1 MSQAVHTHK
10 QGWSKR
16 ERELVRLWVAQ
27 ISINRHRHQ
36 LASDSYSTLSFRLQL
51 VAIIITTTGAVFS
64 FMSSYFNND
73 PEVVRILTIIAGI
86 LALISALFAGIF
98 ATISPDTNSEK
109 HRQTGIHYANYSNEI
124 QAVLVEENDEH
135 MPQASEFLARIRN
148 GIHLLQSFG
157 PSLDETA
164 DSDLPSSFLL
174 RDYDG
179 YKNSTAPQ
187 TKALVPGAT
196 LPSLPT
202 GYDMFKRDDEPV
214 ASATARAER
223 RRAALEQLRKD
234 REEIAAR
241 KQQIIEE
248 EQDIQNAMQS
258 STMLN
263 TLKSKSNATLATQ
276 STPAMSSNIQPVT
289 APASAPNLHTTKP
302 VQIDNIVNESD
313 GSVEEDTLAHGS
325 DTDAHHRSAVAVMR
339 SAIGNTVDEQAARM
353 RSELRQRY
361 KSLKLAKEQ
370 LVDVEIA
377 YEKRTSEVESDEQ
390 VTKREPT
397 PPLHSSGV
405 IGKIK
410 SVLKKSLS
418 PQPMPVPST
427 EQEIINMQTQKVKEL
442 GFSPEELV

>member
-1 MSQAVHTHK
+1 MSQAHAHK

-36 LASDSYSTLSFRLQL
+36 LASDKYSTLSFRLQL
-51 VAIIITTTGAVFS
+51 IAIIITTTGAVFS

-174 RDYDG
+174 RDFDG

-187 TKALVPGAT
+187 TKALAP

-202 GYDMFKRDDEPV
+202 GYDMFKRDDEP
-214 ASATARAER
+214 AATATARAER
-223 RRAALEQLRKD
+223 RRAALDQLRKD
-234 REEIAAR
+234 REEIALR

-248 EQDIQNAMQS
+248 EQDIQNAMQA
-258 STMLN
+258 STMPN
-263 TLKSKSNATLATQ
+263 ALKSKSSGNLATQ
-276 STPAMSSNIQPVT
+276 STPAMSTPAMSTPAVVP
-289 APASAPNLHTTKP
+289 APASAPNLHNMR
-302 VQIDNIVNESD
+302 VQIDNIITESE
-313 GSVEEDTLAHGS
+313 GSVEEDVLAHGS

-339 SAIGNTVDEQAARM
+339 SAVNHIVDEQAAKM

-361 KSLKLAKEQ
+361 KSLQLAKEQ

-390 VTKREPT
+390 VAKREPS

-418 PQPMPVPST
+418 PQPPPSPST
-427 EQEIINMQTQKVKEL
+427 EQEIIDMQTQKVKDL